1 MKGISKAAHA
11 GFSPLI
17 PAVLAPPEVL
27 VQAPQGFIPPPLN
40 PTGARLETKE
50 LVPGIYGLLSSKP
63 PVDNSGFV
71 VGEHGVLVIDAHING
86 AMAGLIQTAVRQVT
100 NKPILYVVNTNYH
113 GDHTLGNYAFPQ
125 ETLIVAQEKTAEL
138 MRDFEREKKVLL
150 PAVDNDPTV
159 FGDVRLRLPDLVLDE
174 YLELDLGG
182 RVVELHHFGHGNTP
196 GDTVVYVPEA
206 RVAWTG
212 NLIVG
217 EGTIPFLIEG
227 GGGAYRET
235 RATFAHALEVG
246 TFVPGHLT
254 LTWGAILGRSLPYLS
269 ELIESVQKAIRAGQN
284 LEEAI
289 AATPLG
295 QQYTQDT
302 AGSDSRLLAQ
312 FVAFRA
318 GVHRWN
324 VWRTYQGMN
333 ADAARS
339 RAGALTRFA
348 PREPGARAA

>member
-27 VQAPQGFIPPPLN
+27 TQ
-40 PTGARLETKE
+40 ARLETKE
-50 LVPGIYGLLSSKP
+50 LAPGVYGLLSSKP

-113 GDHTLGNYAFPQ
+113 GDHTFGNSAFPQ
-125 ETLIVAQEKTAEL
+125 ETLIVAQQKTAEI
-138 MRDFEREKKVLL
+138 MREFEREKQFLL
-150 PAVDNDPTV
+150 PYVDNDRTV

-182 RVVELHHFGHGNTP
+182 RVVELYHFGNGNNL

-217 EGTIPFLIEG
+217 EGNIPFLIEG
-227 GGGAYRET
+227 GAGAYLET
-235 RATFAHALEVG
+235 IAKFTHTLEVG
-246 TFVPGHLT
+246 TIIPGHGLLT
-254 LTWGAILGRSLPYLS
+254 SGAILSRYLAYLS
-269 ELIESVQKAIRAGQN
+269 ELIESVRRAIRAGQS
-284 LEEAI
+284 LDEAI

-295 QQYTQDT
+295 EKYTQD
-302 AGSDSRLLAQ
+302 AARSNSPLVAQ
-312 FVAFRA
+312 FAAFRA
-318 GVHRWN
+318 GIHRWN
-324 VWRTYQGMN
+324 VWRTYQGMK
-333 ADAARS
+333 
-339 RAGALTRFA
+339 G
-348 PREPGARAA
+348 EPT

>member
-17 PAVLAPPEVL
+17 PAVLAPLEVAR
-27 VQAPQGFIPPPLN
+27 APQGFVPPPLN

-50 LVPGIYGLLSSKP
+50 LAAGVYGLLSSKP

-113 GDHTLGNYAFPQ
+113 GDHTFGNSAFSQ
-125 ETLIVAQEKTAEL
+125 ETLIVAQQKTAEI
-138 MRDFEREKKVLL
+138 MRDFEREKQFLL
-150 PAVDNDPTV
+150 PYVDNDRTV
-159 FGDVRLRLPDLVLDE
+159 FSDVRLRLPDLVLDE

-182 RVVELHHFGHGNTP
+182 RVVELYHLGHGNTP

-217 EGTIPFLIEG
+217 EGNIPFLIEG
-227 GGGAYRET
+227 GAGAYLET
-235 RATFAHALEVG
+235 IAKFTNTLEVS
-246 TFVPGHLT
+246 TIIPGHGLLT
-254 LTWGAILGRSLPYLS
+254 SGPMLSRYLSYLS
-269 ELIESVQKAIRAGQN
+269 ELIESTRKAIRAGQN

-289 AATPLG
+289 AAIPLG
-295 QQYTQDT
+295 EKYTQDG
-302 AGSDSRLLAQ
+302 AGADLPSAAQ
-312 FVAFRA
+312 FAAFRR
-318 GVHRWN
+318 GLHRWN
-324 VWRTYQGMN
+324 VWRTYQGMKG
-333 ADAARS
+333 DP
-339 RAGALTRFA
+339 T
-348 PREPGARAA
+348 